1 VFEFSDLTIRFPA
14 NPSGEKLKAPVLV
27 SEAMVALCRRFRTS
41 LLDAQENFHDTIRL
55 PQLPDLNLEW
65 VGIGLTAGVA
75 IWSVSDKIDAA
86 SILLNGMET
95 DEDLRAIQTLFDGS
109 DWPLP
114 PSVWEAIKGEK
125 PPLVTTIHYNAR
137 SQANRTT
144 ATAAAC
150 LANTFFAIFG
160 TSGECC
166 GPRSKC

>member
-1 VFEFSDLTIRFPA
+1 MFEFSDLTINFPA
-14 NPSGEKLKAPVLV
+14 NPSGEKLKPPVLV
-27 SEAMVALCRRFRTS
+27 PEEMVALCRRFRTS
-41 LLDAQENFHDTIRL
+41 LLHAQESFHDTIRL
-55 PQLPDLNLEW
+55 PRFPPVNLEW

-75 IWSVSDKIDAA
+75 IWSVNDKIDAA

-95 DEDLRAIQTLFDGS
+95 DQDILAIQALFDGS

-114 PSVWEAIKGEK
+114 PSVWEAIEGEK
-125 PPLVTTIHYNAR
+125 SPLVTTVHYNAR
-137 SQANRTT
+137 SQANRAT